1 MKYLKTYKIFESD
14 NNLDSIS
21 NQFITDMSKSYDL
34 RFNQEFDKNKA
45 NCAWFTG
52 EFYKWAKSK
61 GLDVKV
67 VYFDSNIEAH
77 IAPMIDGKV
86 IDFTVKQFTKNPN
99 DNYLILTP
107 EDYKKYGYDKFEIWN
122 EMPELETV
130 FSADK
135 IQESIDSKY
144 GIHDWIEDLKSWEW
158 SRPQQQSV
166 NESSMKK
173 WSDHFIGE
181 GYYDKVSNHVNKIF
195 EALRKVDEEE
205 IHMRMYD
212 VYDQIPS
219 GKEKWT
225 MCCVAYGDVENYDK
239 PDRNKYNGLVT
250 VKNKDSRDRL
260 RITIHI
266 LKAIVSPT
274 LYIGSWPNMM
284 LRQSDESYYV
294 TDKKW
299 QCQNFNIDDY
309 SDIKDGAEFDTDDY
323 KGRKTKIFQHDIDK
337 KKQYSIDKII
347 SMYVPA
353 VVIEIGN
360 RDNSIASGGINL
372 KKIEL
377 MIDDALESVLPTL
390 DYKEVVFDQSRFDRK
405 FDDDVDIYDYTIK
418 ILLNF

>member
-1 MKYLKTYKIFESD
+1 MKYLKTYKIFES
-14 NNLDSIS
+14 N
-21 NQFITDMSKSYDL
+21 
-34 RFNQEFDKNKA
+34 
-45 NCAWFTG
+45 
-52 EFYKWAKSK
+52 
-61 GLDVKV
+61 
-67 VYFDSNIEAH
+67 
-77 IAPMIDGKV
+77 
-86 IDFTVKQFTKNPN
+86 
-99 DNYLILTP
+99 
-107 EDYKKYGYDKFEIWN
+107 
-122 EMPELETV
+122 
-130 FSADK
+130 
-135 IQESIDSKY
+135 SKY

-250 VKNKDSRDRL
+250 VRNKDEKDRL

-284 LRQSDESYYV
+284 LRKSDESYYV

-299 QCQNFNIDDY
+299 QCQKFNIDVY
-309 SDIKDGAEFDTDDY
+309 
-323 KGRKTKIFQHDIDK
+323 
-337 KKQYSIDKII
+337 
-347 SMYVPA
+347 
-353 VVIEIGN
+353 
-360 RDNSIASGGINL
+360 
-372 KKIEL
+372 
-377 MIDDALESVLPTL
+377 
-390 DYKEVVFDQSRFDRK
+390 
-405 FDDDVDIYDYTIK
+405 
-418 ILLNF
+418 

>member
-1 MKYLKTYKIFESD
+1 
-14 NNLDSIS
+14 
-21 NQFITDMSKSYDL
+21 
-34 RFNQEFDKNKA
+34 
-45 NCAWFTG
+45 
-52 EFYKWAKSK
+52 
-61 GLDVKV
+61 
-67 VYFDSNIEAH
+67 
-77 IAPMIDGKV
+77 
-86 IDFTVKQFTKNPN
+86 
-99 DNYLILTP
+99 
-107 EDYKKYGYDKFEIWN
+107 
-122 EMPELETV
+122 
-130 FSADK
+130 
-135 IQESIDSKY
+135 
-144 GIHDWIEDLKSWEW
+144 
-158 SRPQQQSV
+158 
-166 NESSMKK
+166 
-173 WSDHFIGE
+173 
-181 GYYDKVSNHVNKIF
+181 
-195 EALRKVDEEE
+195 
-205 IHMRMYD
+205 
-212 VYDQIPS
+212 
-219 GKEKWT
+219 
-225 MCCVAYGDVENYDK
+225 
-239 PDRNKYNGLVT
+239 
-250 VKNKDSRDRL
+250 
-260 RITIHI
+260 
-266 LKAIVSPT
+266 
-274 LYIGSWPNMM
+274 M

>member
-1 MKYLKTYKIFESD
+1 MKYLKKYKIFESKGES
-14 NNLDSIS
+14 NL
-21 NQFITDMSKSYDL
+21 
-34 RFNQEFDKNKA
+34 
-45 NCAWFTG
+45 
-52 EFYKWAKSK
+52 
-61 GLDVKV
+61 
-67 VYFDSNIEAH
+67 
-77 IAPMIDGKV
+77 
-86 IDFTVKQFTKNPN
+86 
-99 DNYLILTP
+99 
-107 EDYKKYGYDKFEIWN
+107 
-122 EMPELETV
+122 
-130 FSADK
+130 
-135 IQESIDSKY
+135 Y

-158 SRPQQQSV
+158 SRTQNQVV
-166 NESSMKK
+166 NESSLKK

-181 GYYDKVSNHVNKIF
+181 GYYEKVVNNVDRIF
-195 EALRKVDEEE
+195 EALKKVDEEE

-219 GKEKWT
+219 SKDKWT
-225 MCCVAYGDVENYDK
+225 MCCVAYGDVENYNK

-250 VKNKDSRDRL
+250 VKNKDSKDRL
-260 RITIHI
+260 RIIIHI
-266 LKAIVSPT
+266 LKDIVFPT
-274 LYIGSWPNMM
+274 LYIGTWPNMM
-284 LRQSDESYYV
+284 LRQSDGSYYV

-309 SDIKDGAEFDTDDY
+309 QEMGIKSGAEFDTDDY
-323 KGRKTKIFQHDIDK
+323 KGRKVTIYQHDIDK

-390 DYKEVVFDQSRFDRK
+390 DYKEVVFDMARFDRQ
-405 FDDDVDIYDYTIK
+405 FDDDKDIYDYTVK

>member
-1 MKYLKTYKIFESD
+1 MKYLKTYKIFESEEGS
-14 NNLDSIS
+14 NL
-21 NQFITDMSKSYDL
+21 
-34 RFNQEFDKNKA
+34 
-45 NCAWFTG
+45 
-52 EFYKWAKSK
+52 
-61 GLDVKV
+61 
-67 VYFDSNIEAH
+67 
-77 IAPMIDGKV
+77 
-86 IDFTVKQFTKNPN
+86 
-99 DNYLILTP
+99 
-107 EDYKKYGYDKFEIWN
+107 
-122 EMPELETV
+122 
-130 FSADK
+130 
-135 IQESIDSKY
+135 Y

-195 EALRKVDEEE
+195 EAISKVDEDE

-212 VYDQIPS
+212 VYDQMPS
-219 GKEKWT
+219 GKDKWT

-239 PDRNKYNGLVT
+239 LDRNKYNGLVT
-250 VKNKDSRDRL
+250 VKNKDSRDKL

-266 LKAIVSPT
+266 LKAIVFPT

-309 SDIKDGAEFDTDDY
+309 SDIKADAEFDADDY
-323 KGRKTKIFQHDIDK
+323 KGRKVTIYQQDIDK
-337 KKQYSIDKII
+337 KKKYSIDKII